1 MVVLLT
7 AIAAKFVGCSFGA
20 KLTGLTYRESAVVG
34 VLVRVLTNPLKYSNI
49 HIFSGAKLSCLG
61 A

>member
-34 VLVRVLTNPLKYSNI
+34 VLVRDLSNPLNILTSKYSV
-49 HIFSGAKLSCLG
+49 GLS
-61 A
+61 